1 MACRFL
7 GLLFLLSSFSTLAA
21 DVVLKPNH
29 PNQYVVVKGDTLW
42 DISGKF
48 LQYPWHWP
56 DIWQVNPQIKN
67 PHLIYPGDTLS
78 LVYRD
83 GKPYLELSRG
93 VKSYK
98 LSPEA
103 RETLIDEAIPTIPY
117 DIIKP
122 FLNRPL
128 VVGEEVLELA
138 PYVVASTEE
147 RLISAAGDKVYAR
160 GIDDTSLEGYSIFTP
175 GTVYKDPQTEEVLG
189 YEAIYNAE
197 GRVTRFGDPVT
208 IELSESTRE
217 VSIGDRL
224 MPVVEDD
231 YAMNFMPHSP
241 DTMPEGQ
248 IISIYEGVS
257 QIGQYQ
263 VVIINRGQREGLE
276 VGHVLSVY
284 QTGDTL
290 RDSVLAAKN
299 DDTITDEELLVTL
312 PDEYAGAA
320 LVFNVFEKV
329 SYAIVMKATRAIHI
343 NDKVSAPK

>member
-1 MACRFL
+1 MVCRVL
-7 GLLFLLSSFSTLAA
+7 GLLFLLLSFPILAA

-29 PNQYVVVKGDTLW
+29 PKQYVVVKGDTLW

-56 DIWQVNPQIKN
+56 DIWQVNPQVKN

-83 GKPYLELSRG
+83 GKPYLELARG
-93 VKSYK
+93 IQSYK
-98 LSPEA
+98 LSPQA
-103 RETLIDEAIPTIPY
+103 RETLLDEAIPTIPY
-117 DIIKP
+117 DVIKP

-128 VVGEEVLELA
+128 VVGEEVLEMA

-160 GIDDTSLEGYSIFTP
+160 GIEDAETKGYSIFTP
-175 GTVYKDPQTEEVLG
+175 GSVYKDPETGEVLG

-197 GRVTRFGDPVT
+197 GRVTRQGDPVT
-208 IELSESTRE
+208 IMLSESTRE

-257 QIGQYQ
+257 QIGQYE

-284 QTGDTL
+284 QAGDVL
-290 RDSVLAAKN
+290 HDSILAAK
-299 DDTITDEELLVTL
+299 DDDDISDEELTVTL
-312 PDEYAGAA
+312 PDEYAGVV
-320 LVFNVFEKV
+320 LVFKVFEKV
-329 SYAIVMKATRAIHI
+329 SYAIVMKATRAIHV
-343 NDKVSAPK
+343 NDTVSAPQ